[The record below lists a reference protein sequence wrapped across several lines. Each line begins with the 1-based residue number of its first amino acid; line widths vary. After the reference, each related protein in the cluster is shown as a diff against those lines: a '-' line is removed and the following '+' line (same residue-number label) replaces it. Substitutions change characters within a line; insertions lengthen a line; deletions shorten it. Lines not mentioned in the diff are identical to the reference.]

1 MAFFSDRVGLF
12 HRVILIRVEDEDLST
27 FEYRLFSLLN
37 LFLFLFVFVS
47 SYSAVATYLNLPV
60 FFFEKNLLSK
70 VGSSHLILSEFFV
83 C

>member
-1 MAFFSDRVGLF
+1 MVFFSDRVGLL
-12 HRVILIRVEDEDLST
+12 HRVILTRVEDEDLSA

-60 FFFEKNLLSK
+60 FFEETKKICS
-70 VGSSHLILSEFFV
+70 
-83 C
+83 